1 LTAVRIVRLPVVTAG
16 RPVAASD
23 LTALHAGDPLSDH
36 FGRRVTYLRVSVTDR
51 CNYRCT
57 YCMPEDVTFRP
68 RKDVLTFEEIAQ
80 LVRVFADGGVRRVR
94 LTGGE
99 PTVRAD
105 LAQLVAM
112 LAAIPGIDELAM
124 TTNGHLLAE
133 LAETLRDAGLDE
145 VNVSL
150 DTVDADAFRA
160 ITRRGDLAR
169 VVAGIDAA

>member
-1 LTAVRIVRLPVVTAG
+1 VKLPV
-16 RPVAASD
+16 
-23 LTALHAGDPLSDH
+23 LTDTQNRTVS
-36 FGRRVTYLRVSVTDR
+36 YLRVSLTDR

-80 LVRVFADGGVRRVR
+80 LVRIFAENGVRRVR

-105 LAQLVAM
+105 LPELVAM

-133 LAETLRDAGLDE
+133 LATTLRDAGLDE

-150 DTVDADAFRA
+150 DTVDADAFHA
-160 ITRRGDLAR
+160 ITRRGELAR
-169 VVAGIDAA
+169 VVAGIDAARAAGLGV